1 MARSE
6 GMSIFEVAVRHP
18 CQGVSGFYIH
28 IFTRLDSVDSQ
39 SNSDDSLCLL
49 LRLAWRFIK
58 ASNKALP
65 AVDVKIP
72 FQIHSYSYP
81 LVLLTI

>member
-65 AVDVKIP
+65 ADDEIP
-72 FQIHSYSYP
+72 FQIATLTHSCCSS
-81 LVLLTI
+81 